1 VKGRTLDIGCGT
13 GEHALLAAE
22 LGLHA
27 TGIDLSPRAIALAR
41 QKASERNSAARF
53 FVADALALGSDAT
66 RYHTVLDCGLF
77 HVFDDQDRGRLVRS
91 LHEILVPGGQ
101 YFMLCFSDLQPG
113 EWGPRR
119 ISKTEIEASFT
130 DGWTIDSIVESTLE
144 ITIDPDGARAW
155 LVGVTR
161 L

>member
-1 VKGRTLDIGCGT
+1 M
-13 GEHALLAAE
+13 
-22 LGLHA
+22 
-27 TGIDLSPRAIALAR
+27 
-41 QKASERNSAARF
+41 
-53 FVADALALGSDAT
+53 
-66 RYHTVLDCGLF
+66 
-77 HVFDDQDRGRLVRS
+77 RS

-144 ITIDPDGARAW
+144 ITIDPDGAHAW